1 VGLLLAGR
9 LLVGRLLLVGL
20 LLEGQMVLRAVLR
33 RYIFLVRAFLP
44 SVVLSIQMERELFYQ
59 YLLRLVD
66 LVDPGLLLNTVLR
79 HRRLRDPWLG

>member
-1 VGLLLAGR
+1 VGLLLA
-9 LLVGRLLLVGL
+9 GRLLLVGL